1 MSKSLYLALLI
12 ACVYAAQSISAVPT
26 EEFYAE
32 GAGQLMGDDPHT
44 FTIPLDPALPFYGN
58 SYNGCVVS
66 LIKKLWINLIMISQP
81 DKHVWL

>member
-1 MSKSLYLALLI
+1 MSKSLYPALLI

-32 GAGQLMGDDPHT
+32 GADPLTRGEDLHS
-44 FTIPLDPALPFYGN
+44 FLIPLDPALPFYGK

-66 LIKKLWINLIMISQP
+66 LRNNLCGLILSY
-81 DKHVWL
+81 

>member
-12 ACVYAAQSISAVPT
+12 TLSMQPISAVPT

-32 GAGQLMGDDPHT
+32 GAGQLGRGDDPHT
-44 FTIPLDPALPFYGN
+44 LLIPLDPALPFYGN

-66 LIKKLWINLIMISQP
+66 LINNLCG
-81 DKHVWL
+81 

>member
-12 ACVYAAQSISAVPT
+12 GVYAAQSISAVPT

-32 GAGQLMGDDPHT
+32 GAGQLMRGDDPHT
-44 FTIPLDPALPFYGN
+44 FLIPFDPALPFYGK

-66 LIKKLWINLIMISQP
+66 LRNNLCGLILSY
-81 DKHVWL
+81 